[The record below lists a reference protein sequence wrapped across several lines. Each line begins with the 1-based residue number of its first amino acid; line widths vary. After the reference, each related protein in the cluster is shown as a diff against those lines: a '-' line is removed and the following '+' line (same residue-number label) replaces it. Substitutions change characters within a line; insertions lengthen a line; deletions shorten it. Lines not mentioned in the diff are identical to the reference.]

1 MNGSPRR
8 ESSIKTYLTN
18 SDKSVKIVDVNSNEL
33 ATSQNIGKSRQDE
46 IVDSAIPVFLR
57 FGFKKTSMDAVA
69 LAAGISRQA
78 LYLHFPNKESL
89 FSAVVDELGR
99 ATGRI
104 AHVALWRTGLT
115 LEEQL
120 LAAFDETLP
129 HESPELLS
137 ELLATAKELFPDSV
151 ADIDAHMVAEVS
163 ARLDAALVDEAWSMS
178 DVSVERAVHVLQAM
192 SYGLK
197 QQSSDRDDYLIGMQ
211 SAIRLI
217 LKAGGLVPPS
227 I

>member
-1 MNGSPRR
+1 
-8 ESSIKTYLTN
+8 LTN
-18 SDKSVKIVDVNSNEL
+18 NDKAVKIVGVNSNEL
-33 ATSQNIGKSRQDE
+33 ETSQNIGKSRQDE
-46 IVDSAIPVFLR
+46 IIDSAIPVFLR

-137 ELLATAKELFPDSV
+137 ELLATAKELVPDSV

-163 ARLDAALVDEAWSMS
+163 ARLRAALVDEAWSMS
-178 DVSVERAVHVLQAM
+178 DVSVDRAVHVLQAT

-197 QQSSDRDDYLIGMQ
+197 QQSSDRDDYLVGMQ

-227 I
+227 L

>member
-197 QQSSDRDDYLIGMQ
+197 QQSSDRDDYLVGMQ